1 MMKASVVDLKCDL
14 STHVSKFSR
23 ARALCAPARA
33 RARARVFWNYDHRS
47 LPTLLKTSLRR

>member
-33 RARARVFWNYDHRS
+33 RARARVFWNYHHRS